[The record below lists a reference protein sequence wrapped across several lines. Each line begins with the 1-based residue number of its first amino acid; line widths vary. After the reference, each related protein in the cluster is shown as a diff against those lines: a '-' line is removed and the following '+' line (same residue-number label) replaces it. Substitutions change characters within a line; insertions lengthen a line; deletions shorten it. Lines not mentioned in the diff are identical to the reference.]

1 MLAPT
6 LAYDDLPPGSD
17 IRRSYDGDAVQMTVP
32 AGEPPLAVLQQ
43 AAYEA
48 LASGAVSSCA
58 LLLLACIVFYF
69 GIRTNRISG
78 VTLTWAWIFFAI
90 FCAALVMLVC
100 WIRYGLLTDGLRA
113 GRRQTTI
120 IAANP
125 QRLLI
130 ETAGPFGTA
139 SHDLP
144 REAIT
149 RIQFVR
155 APMRDQT
162 GHSHRTCHL
171 QFALRDGR
179 TLAILPARDPREL
192 HWIMTAIARTMSIA
206 MMENGTRA

>member
-1 MLAPT
+1 VTTT

-17 IRRSYDGDAVQMTVP
+17 IRRSYDGDTVQITVP

-48 LASGAVSSCA
+48 LASGAISSCA
-58 LLLLACIVFYF
+58 LLLLAGIVFYF

-78 VTLTWAWIFFAI
+78 VTLTWAWIFFAV

-100 WIRYGLLTDGLRA
+100 WIRYGLLADALRA

-120 IAANP
+120 LAASAN
-125 QRLLI
+125 RLLI

-144 REAIT
+144 RHTIA
-149 RIQFVR
+149 RIESVD
-155 APMRDQT
+155 APMRDHT
-162 GHSHRTCHL
+162 NRPYRLRHLRLALSDARTI
-171 QFALRDGR
+171 
-179 TLAILPARDPREL
+179 AILPARDDREL
-192 HWIMTAIARTMSIA
+192 RAIAMILRTTLQLPTPEKSPL
-206 MMENGTRA
+206 NP